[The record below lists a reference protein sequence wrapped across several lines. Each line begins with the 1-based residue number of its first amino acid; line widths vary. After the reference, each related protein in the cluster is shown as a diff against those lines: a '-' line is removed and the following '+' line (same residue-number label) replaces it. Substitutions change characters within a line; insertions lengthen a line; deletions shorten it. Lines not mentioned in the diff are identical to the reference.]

1 MTSKH
6 PLGQHIGGYPMT
18 GEIAGHAIES
28 KWQKAHKATLWQDDT
43 AHTFTAVRHHTEEPK
58 IKLHAD
64 TVAASPIPL
73 DPAGW
78 QCLVS
83 IEAGDVDLDTR
94 TRPVEAKTRERTI
107 GDSRTAGRHIIL
119 DLR

>member
-1 MTSKH
+1 MTDKH
-6 PLGQHIGGYPMT
+6 PLGNVHGYPLT
-18 GEIAGHAIES
+18 GDMAGHTIES
-28 KWQKAHKATLWQDDT
+28 KWERAHKATLWQDDV

-64 TVAASPIPL
+64 TVAKSPIPL

-83 IEAGDVDLDTR
+83 MGAGDVDLDTR
-94 TRPVEAKTRERTI
+94 TRPVEAKTRERTVD
-107 GDSRTAGRHIIL
+107 DSRTAGRHIIL
-119 DLR
+119 TLR